1 MYWLG
6 MVEPDSCGGLYGLR
20 SLLSRIP
27 PLWSRVC
34 SVRRVWIN
42 CRWPN
47 LKSINHS
54 RIRRDCETFYE
65 RFRSLVVLTEGSDLR
80 RWSFEPGDV
89 EKRT

>member
-1 MYWLG
+1 
-6 MVEPDSCGGLYGLR
+6 MVEPDSYGGLSGLR
-20 SLLSRIP
+20 SLLSQIP

-54 RIRRDCETFYE
+54 RIRRDCEAFYE
-65 RFRSLVVLTEGSDLR
+65 RCRSLVVLTEGSDLR
-80 RWSFEPGDV
+80 RPSFETSDV